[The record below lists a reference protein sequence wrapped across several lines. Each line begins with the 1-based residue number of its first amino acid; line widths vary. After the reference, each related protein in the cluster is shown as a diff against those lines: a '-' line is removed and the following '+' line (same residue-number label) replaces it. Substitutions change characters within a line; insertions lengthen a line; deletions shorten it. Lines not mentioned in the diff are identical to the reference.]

1 MEPWASSFSVVDG
14 EPGKLRAAV
23 VGTGSRGAGL
33 AKAFQ
38 SSPDWE
44 LAAVC
49 DVDPLRG
56 GRLSRRL
63 GGVPSFAAIDELLD
77 CVDVDAVVIATSHR
91 ALYGTVM
98 TALHAGKHVLV
109 EDLLA
114 DSLER
119 GREMAAAARSE
130 GVVLMARSAVAFDPA
145 VQRMQKLLDGDTL
158 GEILFIE
165 ARRTQTGLVEADRD
179 VFWDLAPDSLAVLD
193 HVLPDGLDP
202 RTVSAFGG
210 DPLGTGRD
218 CVGHLYFRL
227 PNDAPVHL
235 YVNRLAYVQSHR
247 LLIAGS
253 RLTLAWDATLVQD
266 RLRLLNPGTFSGQH
280 RTAPYWAEPVLLQQ
294 QDEEVP
300 VSVLEAETRGRLATE
315 LAGCIRGQ
323 RKEHTLSTAGLRV
336 LSVLEAAT
344 RSRALDGQA
353 SEAEAPAPDPAA
365 QETAGTRHSNTLWS
379 T

>member
-1 MEPWASSFSVVDG
+1 MEPWESTLSLVHAA
-14 EPGKLRAAV
+14 PRRLRAAV
-23 VGTGSRGAGL
+23 VGAGSRGAGL

-38 SSPDWE
+38 ASQDWE
-44 LAAVC
+44 LVAVC
-49 DVDPLRG
+49 DADPLRAI
-56 GRLSRRL
+56 RLSRKL
-63 GGVPSFAAIDELLD
+63 GDVPGFAAIDELLD
-77 CVDVDAVVIATSHR
+77 CVDLDAVVIATSHR

-98 TALHAGKHVLV
+98 TALRGGKHVLV

-119 GREMAAAARSE
+119 GREMAAEAQSE
-130 GVVLMARSAVAFDPA
+130 GVVLMARSAASFDPA
-145 VQRMQKLLDGDTL
+145 VQRMQKAVDSDAL

-165 ARRTQTGLVEADRD
+165 ARRTETGLAQADRD
-179 VFWDLAPDSLAVLD
+179 VFWDLSPDSLAVLD
-193 HVLPDGLDP
+193 HVLPGGLNP
-202 RTVSAFGG
+202 RGVSAFGG

-218 CVGHLYFRL
+218 CVGHVYFRL

-235 YVNRLAYVQSHR
+235 HINRLSHAKSHR
-247 LLIAGS
+247 LVIAGT
-253 RLTLAWDATLVQD
+253 RLTLAWDAMLVQE
-266 RLRLLNPGTFSGQH
+266 RLRLLTPGPLAGQP

-300 VSVLEAETRGRLATE
+300 VSVLDAENRARLATE
-315 LAGCIRGQ
+315 LAHCIRGQ
-323 RKEHTLSTAGLRV
+323 RKAGSANVPGLRV

-353 SEAEAPAPDPAA
+353 SAAVAPTPDDGEA
-365 QETAGTRHSNTLWS
+365 AGTGHKSTLWS

>member
-1 MEPWASSFSVVDG
+1 MSTFSLIDEV
-14 EPGKLRAAV
+14 PRKLRTAV
-23 VGTGSRGAGL
+23 VGTGSRGTGL

-49 DVDPLRG
+49 DADPLRA

-63 GGVPSFAAIDELLD
+63 GDVPCFAAIDELLD
-77 CVDVDAVVIATSHR
+77 CVEVDAVVIATSHR

-98 TALHAGKHVLV
+98 TALRAGKHVLV
-109 EDLLA
+109 EELLA
-114 DSLER
+114 DSLEH
-119 GREMAAAARSE
+119 GREMAAEAHSE
-130 GVVLMARSAVAFDPA
+130 GVVLMARSAASFDPA

-165 ARRTQTGLVEADRD
+165 ARRTETGLDQADRD
-179 VFWDLAPDSLAVLD
+179 VFWDLSPDSLAVLD
-193 HVLPDGLDP
+193 HVLPGGLNP
-202 RTVSAFGG
+202 RGVSAFGG

-235 YVNRLAYVQSHR
+235 HINRLSHLDSHR
-247 LLIAGS
+247 LVIAGS
-253 RLTLAWDATLVQD
+253 RLTLAWDATLVQE
-266 RLRLLNPGTFSGQH
+266 RLRLLNPGSFNGQH

-294 QDEEVP
+294 QAEEVP
-300 VSVLEAETRGRLATE
+300 VSVLDAESRGRLAGE
-315 LAGCIRGQ
+315 LAHCIRGQ
-323 RKEHTLSTAGLRV
+323 RNTGTHSATGLRV

-353 SEAEAPAPDPAA
+353 CAAEPPTPDPAA
-365 QETAGTRHSNTLWS
+365 QETAGTGHQNTLWS